1 MAIDRFK
8 QLYGWGEGTLGCLG
22 FGDGRK
28 KMMPILLPFFEG
40 KKIIDVGC
48 GDNFT
53 VVIAE
58 VYGDPMHRESKSISA
73 DVLQGSSAQGG
84 KKQMGAG
91 ENPYDTEVKSNR
103 KPLCGGNDISI
114 NVRDKV
120 LSVIQRNKMRPLSQL
135 DGVDVAFDYESIDN
149 ASDPRLKLLT
159 LQNGNEDFNSVRSKD
174 TNMLPQIMTN
184 RGLESRTFED
194 PLNPQGR

>member
-1 MAIDRFK
+1 MALDRFK

-28 KMMPILLPFFEG
+28 KMMPIILPFFEG

-48 GDNFT
+48 GDNFS

-58 VYGDPMHRESKSISA
+58 VVGDPMHREHKSVSA
-73 DVLQGSSAQGG
+73 EVLQGSTAPGGIGG
-84 KKQMGAG
+84 KTAG
-91 ENPYDTEVKSNR
+91 ENPYETNIKSNR

-120 LSVIQRNKMRPLSQL
+120 LSVIQRNKIRPLS
-135 DGVDVAFDYESIDN
+135 
-149 ASDPRLKLLT
+149 
-159 LQNGNEDFNSVRSKD
+159 
-174 TNMLPQIMTN
+174 
-184 RGLESRTFED
+184 
-194 PLNPQGR
+194 